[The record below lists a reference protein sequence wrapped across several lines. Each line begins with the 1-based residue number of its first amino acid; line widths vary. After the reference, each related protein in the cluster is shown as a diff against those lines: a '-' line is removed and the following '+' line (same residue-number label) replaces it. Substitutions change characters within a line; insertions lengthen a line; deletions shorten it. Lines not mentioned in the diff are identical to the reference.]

1 MFFLQFFVV
10 ILTQMDPDPGIR
22 IFLRIRIKEANILR
36 IQRIRILSIAQKSF
50 KLPEKYASFN
60 NAKKIYK
67 LCLRLLTLFVY
78 IKNQKTLE

>member
-10 ILTQMDPDPGIR
+10 ILTQLDPDPGIR
-22 IFLRIRIKEANILR
+22 IFLRIRIQEANIL
-36 IQRIRILSIAQKSF
+36 RIRILSIAQKSF

-67 LCLRLLTLFVY
+67 LCLRL
-78 IKNQKTLE
+78 